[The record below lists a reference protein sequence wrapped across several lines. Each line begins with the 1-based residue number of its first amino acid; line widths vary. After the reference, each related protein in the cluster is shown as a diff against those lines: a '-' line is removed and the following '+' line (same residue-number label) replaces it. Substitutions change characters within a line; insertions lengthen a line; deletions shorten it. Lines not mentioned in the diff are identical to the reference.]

1 MACDRT
7 AKSGLT
13 LVLEPINHRDIPG
26 YFTNTTDQVKQII
39 EEVGA
44 PHLKLQLDLY
54 HMQVTEGDLQKRT
67 ERLFPITAHVQ
78 IAGNPD
84 RNEPDIGEANHL
96 YLLDVLDRL
105 GYDGYVGL
113 EYKPKTTTGAGLGWA
128 AQVRHQ
134 GLIMADK
141 NTPRRRL
148 HRPGLDGPRHGEEP
162 AEARPQGDRR
172 RSQRRRRARPSPRP
186 AARSPRRPAEAAATA
201 DVVIVAVVNA
211 QQVETVL
218 FGDGGAVATL
228 RKGGLV
234 MQCATVPRGL
244 RQVARR
250 AAGQARPRAAR
261 RADVGRPRAR
271 RIGRAHLHGLGRAGR
286 PSRRPRASSPATSAK
301 VFRLG
306 DAPGI
311 GSLVKTVNQLLAGVH
326 IATAAEAMAL
336 AAKAGADT
344 RAVYE
349 VISASAGNSW
359 MFGNRVPHMLD
370 DDYSPLSAVEIFVKD
385 LGLVLNTGHEHR
397 LPLPMAAAAHQLF
410 LAAAGAGWG
419 RLDDAA
425 VVKVYEQA
433 GDFKVSSPKK

>member
-1 MACDRT
+1 
-7 AKSGLT
+7 
-13 LVLEPINHRDIPG
+13 
-26 YFTNTTDQVKQII
+26 
-39 EEVGA
+39 
-44 PHLKLQLDLY
+44 
-54 HMQVTEGDLQKRT
+54 
-67 ERLFPITAHVQ
+67 
-78 IAGNPD
+78 
-84 RNEPDIGEANHL
+84 
-96 YLLDVLDRL
+96 
-105 GYDGYVGL
+105 
-113 EYKPKTTTGAGLGWA
+113 
-128 AQVRHQ
+128 
-134 GLIMADK
+134 MADK
-141 NTPRRRL
+141 NTPVVAFV
-148 HRPGLDGPRHGEEP
+148 GLGSMGLGMAKNLLKHGHQVIGVDTNKSVLSAFATAGGAVASNP
-162 AEARPQGDRR
+162 AL
-172 RSQRRRRARPSPRP
+172 
-186 AARSPRRPAEAAATA
+186 AAAHA
-201 DVVIVAVVNA
+201 DVVVIAVVTA
-211 QQVETVL
+211 QQVGTVL
-218 FGDGGAVATL
+218 FGDDGAATAL

-234 MQCATVPRGL
+234 MQCATVP
-244 RQVARR
+244 
-250 AAGQARPRAAR
+250 AAFAKSLGERLAKSGHEFLDAPMS
-261 RADVGRPRAR
+261 GGRAR
-271 RIGRAHLHGLGRAGR
+271 AESGELTFM
-286 PSRRPRASSPATSAK
+286 ASGSAKAFASAESILSATSAK

-306 DAPGI
+306 EAAGV

-344 RAVYE
+344 RAVYD